1 MTHKIPDDSSF
12 KSLQVQMTSN
22 CLIERK
28 TVMMMDH
35 MFNMS
40 YNIVVFSI
48 AGRWNGQSPRS
59 AQDPGRWEGI
69 YVRLCVRCVRT
80 W

>member
-1 MTHKIPDDSSF
+1 MTHKIPDYSSF

-28 TVMMMDH
+28 TVMMMYDH
-35 MFNMS
+35 MFSMS
-40 YNIVVFSI
+40 YNTVVFSI

-59 AQDPGRWEGI
+59 AQDPGR
-69 YVRLCVRCVRT
+69 
-80 W
+80 